1 MWLQFIVRMLFGI
14 ELLQGCMCEQILI
27 QTNIDNISLAAI
39 ILLLHR

>member
-14 ELLQGCMCEQILI
+14 ELLQGYMCEQILI